1 MEEEIKDIMRKAL
14 SIERWAPKTDV
25 TFPFLD
31 DEEKEEISKNILK
44 ELEANGYKII
54 KEA

>member
-31 DEEKEEISKNILK
+31 DEEKEEISKNILR
-44 ELEANGYKII
+44 ELKANGYKII

>member
-1 MEEEIKDIMRKAL
+1 MKTDIKDIIVKSL

-31 DEEKEEISKNILK
+31 DEEKEEIAKNILK
-44 ELEANGYKII
+44 ELEDKGYKII
-54 KEA
+54 KEE